1 MVLVWRAALKG
12 TRSQS
17 GLQELE
23 FLAAGAADFDRYVKL
38 AVGSQLPPGS
48 RIWLEA
54 PVVLLGA
61 RVPFETD
68 GGDPRMG
75 RVAISPHG
83 RTALPPTRFPARSR
97 APCRLLVQ
105 MPLEHGAYDYEV
117 YVSQL
122 HEGFEVGRVTWR
134 ILLRR

>member
-12 TRSQS
+12 TRSQRK
-17 GLQELE
+17 
-23 FLAAGAADFDRYVKL
+23 FVK
-38 AVGSQLPPGS
+38 P
-48 RIWLEA
+48 
-54 PVVLLGA
+54 
-61 RVPFETD
+61 
-68 GGDPRMG
+68 MG

-134 ILLRR
+134 IVPRTSPAPCSLTTLGPVR